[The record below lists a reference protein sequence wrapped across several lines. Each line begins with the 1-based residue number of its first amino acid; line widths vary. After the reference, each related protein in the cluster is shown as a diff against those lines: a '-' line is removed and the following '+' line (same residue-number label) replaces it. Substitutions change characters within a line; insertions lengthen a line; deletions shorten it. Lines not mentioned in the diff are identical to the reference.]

1 MSVLRFGAMRLRALF
16 VLLVL
21 ASACKKETTPGTPAA
36 PSGKEKG
43 ARGDK
48 PAMQAGAP
56 ISLSAVVDGK
66 PVTWTR
72 AEFAKVKPVQ
82 ISGDSGEGQRDGWS
96 LRDVAATLVD
106 PKAAVTELTGEGGGK
121 MAIDAASWKDA
132 GKQPIL
138 RQNRRGI
145 LKFYWV
151 DAQGRPLEGDG
162 LRGVR
167 ELKISH

>member
-1 MSVLRFGAMRLRALF
+1 MRVRSLF
-16 VLLVL
+16 VCLLL
-21 ASACKKETTPGTPAA
+21 IGACKKETTPPAPAA
-36 PSGKEKG
+36 APTGKEKG
-43 ARGDK
+43 ARTDK
-48 PAMQAGAP
+48 PSMQQGLP
-56 ISLSAVVDGK
+56 ISLAANIDGK
-66 PVTWTR
+66 TVTWTR
-72 AEFAKVKPVQ
+72 ADFGKVKPVQ

-96 LRDVAATLVD
+96 LRDVVSTLVD
-106 PKAAVTELTGEGGGK
+106 AKASVTELSGEGGGK

>member
-1 MSVLRFGAMRLRALF
+1 MLRFGAMRLRSLF
-16 VLLVL
+16 VLLLL
-21 ASACKKETTPGTPAA
+21 ASACKKETTTAPSSPAA

-48 PAMQAGAP
+48 PAAQAGAP
-56 ISLSAVVDGK
+56 IALAAIIDGK
-66 PVTWTR
+66 SVTWTR
-72 AEFAKVKPVQ
+72 ADFAKVKPVQ

-96 LRDVAATLVD
+96 LHDVVTTLVD
-106 PKAAVTELTGEGGGK
+106 AKAQVTELSGEGGGK

>member
-1 MSVLRFGAMRLRALF
+1 MRLRVLF
-16 VLLVL
+16 VVLTLLGG
-21 ASACKKETTPGTPAA
+21 CKKDKTPASPA
-36 PSGKEKG
+36 GPTGKEKG

-48 PAMQAGAP
+48 PAMQAGLP
-56 ISLSAVVDGK
+56 ISLAASVDGK
-66 PVTWTR
+66 TVTWTR
-72 AEFAKVKPVQ
+72 ADFAKVKPIQ

-96 LRDVAATLVD
+96 LRDVVTTLVD
-106 PKAAVTELTGEGGGK
+106 AKAAVTELSGEGGGK
-121 MAIDAASWKDA
+121 MTIDAASWKDS

-151 DAQGRPLEGDG
+151 DAQGRPLEEDG

-167 ELKISH
+167 EIKISH